1 MDLLIPGSGLLIW
14 TLLVFLIVLFILKKF
29 AWKPI
34 LKGLDDREKSIA
46 GSLDTAEKLK
56 AEMAQMKSENEEL
69 MAKAREERATMLKEA
84 KETRDKMIADAREEA
99 KAAGAKMIAD
109 AQAVIN
115 QQKNAALVDL
125 KNQVGN
131 LVVEVSE
138 KVIRRELSNKA
149 EQENYIKQL
158 AAEVKLN

>member
-1 MDLLIPGSGLLIW
+1 MDLLTPGFGLLIW
-14 TLLVFLIVLFILKKF
+14 TLLAFLIVFFILKKF
-29 AWKPI
+29 AWPAI
-34 LKGLDDREKSIA
+34 INGLKQREQTIA
-46 GSLDTAEKLK
+46 ESLEKAEKAK
-56 AEMAQMKSENEEL
+56 AEMAQLKSENESL
-69 MAKAREERATMLKEA
+69 LIQAREERAAMLKEA
-84 KETRDKMIADAREEA
+84 RETRDKMIADAKEEA

-115 QQKNAALVDL
+115 QQKNAALIDL

-138 KVIRRELSNKA
+138 KVIRRELGNKA
-149 EQENYIKQL
+149 DQESYIKQL

>member
-34 LKGLDDREKSIA
+34 LKGLSDRESSIA
-46 GSLDTAEKLK
+46 ASLDTAEKLK
-56 AEMAQMKSENEEL
+56 VEMAQMKSENETL
-69 MAKAREERATMLKEA
+69 MTRAREERAVMLKEA
-84 KETRDKMIADAREEA
+84 KETKDKMISEAKEEA
-99 KAAGAKMIAD
+99 RAAAAKIIAD
-109 AQAVIN
+109 AQGIIN
-115 QQKNAALVDL
+115 QQKNAALIDL
-125 KNQVGN
+125 KNQIGN

-138 KVIRRELSNKA
+138 KVIRRELADKA
-149 EQENYIKQL
+149 GQENYIKQL

>member
-34 LKGLDDREKSIA
+34 LKGLSDRESSIA
-46 GSLDTAEKLK
+46 ASLDTAEKLK
-56 AEMAQMKSENEEL
+56 VEMAQMKSENETL
-69 MAKAREERATMLKEA
+69 MTKAREERAIMLKEA
-84 KETRDKMIADAREEA
+84 KETKDKMIADAREEA
-99 KAAGAKMIAD
+99 KAAAAKIIAD
-109 AQAVIN
+109 AQAIIN
-115 QQKNAALVDL
+115 QQKNAALIDL

-138 KVIRRELSNKA
+138 KVIRRELADKA
-149 EQENYIKQL
+149 GQENYIKQL
-158 AAEVKLN
+158 ASEVKLN